1 MLEIFPGSSYRY
13 GGDEISVIA
22 SQVSLEEAKEKC
34 HIINSRLAEEF
45 GDFVR
50 MTFGLY
56 LGEPDPES
64 RPDEPLQFADR
75 ALYSAKREKKEVAIY
90 NSLVQKENKD

>member
-1 MLEIFPGSSYRY
+1 
-13 GGDEISVIA
+13 
-22 SQVSLEEAKEKC
+22 
-34 HIINSRLAEEF
+34 
-45 GDFVR
+45 

-56 LGEPDPES
+56 LGEPDPEN